1 MNEDMM
7 TEAERASIAADG
19 TDGLL
24 GKRGKGVFHIH
35 TLGCQMNVHDS
46 ERIAGVLEAN
56 GYVPATEDQIN
67 DNDLDLLVLNTCAV
81 RENAAE
87 RMYGT
92 IGRFNRVKLV
102 RPNLQIA
109 VGGCM
114 AQLDRKKIADTAPWV
129 SAVFGTKNIEDLPK
143 LLDQNRATG
152 KAQVQVTEQLRQ
164 FPSQLPAA
172 RASRISSWVAI
183 SVGCNNTCT
192 FCIVPTTR
200 GKEKDRRPGDI
211 LDEIRQC
218 VADGAKEVTLLGQN
232 VNSFGYGIGD
242 RYAFSKL
249 LRACGTI
256 DGLERVRFTSPHPA
270 AFTDDVIA
278 AMAETPNIMHQLHF
292 PLQSGSDRI
301 LRAMRRSYRSAKF
314 LDILG
319 RIRAAMPDAQIS
331 TDIIVG
337 FPGETEEDFA
347 EVTRLV
353 KEVKFERVGCFTYS
367 PEDGTPAYSMPE
379 QIDEETKRRR
389 ADIVMS
395 EQLAIAEEFAR
406 SWIGREL
413 EVVVEGLN
421 EETGIYYGRSYMD
434 APDID
439 TRVYFDSPY
448 EHETGEYVMVTVTGS
463 QGYDLVAEEV
473 E

>member
-1 MNEDMM
+1 MAVKVGMV
-7 TEAERASIAADG
+7 S
-19 TDGLL
+19 
-24 GKRGKGVFHIH
+24 
-35 TLGCQMNVHDS
+35 LGCSKNQVDGEIMLSLIQRD
-46 ERIAGVLEAN
+46 
-56 GYVPATEDQIN
+56 GYELCGDAEQCDVVII
-67 DNDLDLLVLNTCAV
+67 NTCAFIEDAK
-81 RENAAE
+81 RESIENILEFCELKRQGVIKSVVVTGCLAE
-87 RMYGT
+87 RYQQELVTEVPEADVILG
-92 IGRFNRVKLV
+92 IGRNTDIVNAIDQALQGERVVEFAPKDELVMDAERVLTNAPYYAYVKLADGCDNRCTYCAIPNIRGRFRSRKMENILEEV
-102 RPNLQIA
+102 RRFA
-109 VGGCM
+109 
-114 AQLDRKKIADTAPWV
+114 AQ
-129 SAVFGTKNIEDLPK
+129 G
-143 LLDQNRATG
+143 
-152 KAQVQVTEQLRQ
+152 VTEMNL
-164 FPSQLPAA
+164 
-172 RASRISSWVAI
+172 VAQD
-183 SVGCNNTCT
+183 
-192 FCIVPTTR
+192 TTR
-200 GKEKDRRPGDI
+200 YGEDIYGKLMLPE
-211 LDEIRQC
+211 LIREVC
-218 VADGAKEVTLLGQN
+218 KVDGVHW
-232 VNSFGYGIGD
+232 V
-242 RYAFSKL
+242 
-249 LRACGTI
+249 
-256 DGLERVRFTSPHPA
+256 
-270 AFTDDVIA
+270 
-278 AMAETPNIMHQLHF
+278 
-292 PLQSGSDRI
+292 RI
-301 LRAMRRSYRSAKF
+301 LYCYPQRVTDELLEVMASEPKVVKYMDVPVQHAS
-314 LDILG
+314 G
-319 RIRAAMPDAQIS
+319 RILKAMNRRDDYGYLKNLMQKIREKIPGVVLRTTFI
-331 TDIIVG
+331 TG

>member
-1 MNEDMM
+1 MAVKVGMV
-7 TEAERASIAADG
+7 S
-19 TDGLL
+19 
-24 GKRGKGVFHIH
+24 
-35 TLGCQMNVHDS
+35 LGCSKNQVDGEIMLSLIQRD
-46 ERIAGVLEAN
+46 
-56 GYVPATEDQIN
+56 GYELFGDAEQCDVVII
-67 DNDLDLLVLNTCAV
+67 NTCAFIEDAK
-81 RENAAE
+81 RESIENILEFCELKRQGVIKSVVVTGCLAE
-87 RMYGT
+87 RYQQELVTEIPEADVILG
-92 IGRFNRVKLV
+92 IGRNTDIVNAIDQALQGERVVEFAPKDELVMDAERVLTNAPYYAYIKLADGCDNRCTYCAIPNIRGRFRSRKMENILEEV
-102 RPNLQIA
+102 RRFA
-109 VGGCM
+109 
-114 AQLDRKKIADTAPWV
+114 AQ
-129 SAVFGTKNIEDLPK
+129 G
-143 LLDQNRATG
+143 
-152 KAQVQVTEQLRQ
+152 VTEMNL
-164 FPSQLPAA
+164 
-172 RASRISSWVAI
+172 VAQD
-183 SVGCNNTCT
+183 
-192 FCIVPTTR
+192 TTR
-200 GKEKDRRPGDI
+200 YGEDIYGKLMLPE
-211 LDEIRQC
+211 LIREVC
-218 VADGAKEVTLLGQN
+218 KVDGVHW
-232 VNSFGYGIGD
+232 V
-242 RYAFSKL
+242 
-249 LRACGTI
+249 
-256 DGLERVRFTSPHPA
+256 
-270 AFTDDVIA
+270 
-278 AMAETPNIMHQLHF
+278 
-292 PLQSGSDRI
+292 RI
-301 LRAMRRSYRSAKF
+301 LYCYPQRVTDELLEVMASEPKVVKYMDVPVQHAS
-314 LDILG
+314 G
-319 RIRAAMPDAQIS
+319 RILKAMNRRDDYGYLKNLMQKIREKIPGVVLRTTFI
-331 TDIIVG
+331 TG